1 MNRTFIHTFLN
12 SDLGKMEH
20 AIVEQIEII
29 DSERKD
35 NSTYGDLNEAISG
48 RIYYVNKTMDLCIDY
63 LLKNI

>member
-1 MNRTFIHTFLN
+1 
-12 SDLGKMEH
+12 MEH

-35 NSTYGDLNEAISG
+35 NSSYGDLNEAISG

-63 LLKNI
+63 LLRNL